1 MRLRENNGSP
11 MANEL
16 SGSDGLDDSSEAD
29 EESELCSVL
38 NKSVLNERQ
47 CQGLYNYQHH
57 TLLLRYQPPRDRPR
71 EQRYWH
77 ESYVLGSYSTHQ
89 CSQEG

>member
-1 MRLRENNGSP
+1 

-38 NKSVLNERQ
+38 NKSVLNEGQ
-47 CQGLYNYQHH
+47 CQGLYNYQHQHAITRH
-57 TLLLRYQPPRDRPR
+57 TTSRR
-71 EQRYWH
+71 E
-77 ESYVLGSYSTHQ
+77 TAA
-89 CSQEG
+89 